1 MPQAQ
6 QASSA
11 ARLLAVGVGG
21 GGVNA
26 VNHMIE
32 AGVRGVEFLAMNT
45 DAQALELART
55 PKRLRL
61 GEALTRGLGAGGNPE
76 IGRKAAEESYTAIR
90 EALAGADMVFI
101 TAGMGGG
108 TGTGASPLLA
118 QAAREQ
124 GALTVAVVT
133 TPFAFE
139 RQRKLV
145 ARDGVA
151 ALREVVDALIVV
163 PNERLTALAARDLS
177 AFEAY
182 RLADDVLRQGIQG
195 ISDLITIPGLINLD
209 FADIR
214 NIMADAGSA
223 HMSVGAAS
231 GENRAE
237 AAARSAITNPLLN
250 VDISGAHG
258 IVFNITGG
266 NDLTMA
272 EVDRIADLITCAAH
286 PDAAITFGTVY
297 DPSSAGALKVT
308 VVATGFAPRV
318 AHANRQHLRFA
329 KPHPSAQTGVGD
341 RLGGELPVGMRVQR
355 PIVIPPTEPER
366 GERFAAAPL
375 DGRPQAGP
383 ASHRTEGRTDQQVA
397 PQSLAGERARYERQ
411 QTQPHPALPPAGEV
425 PGGGVIPP
433 VGDPAHWGLRLPVA
447 PSPRMDESAPIQRL
461 VARRLPEEGAVRPQP
476 TDPSAQ
482 RRIPQLPGYH
492 GDEFLANEEDDYADR
507 PAPRSGWRRLFAG
520 R

>member
-1 MPQAQ
+1 MRQPQPAP
-6 QASSA
+6 SA

-61 GEALTRGLGAGGNPE
+61 GETLTRGLGAGGNPE
-76 IGRKAAEESYTAIR
+76 IGRKAAEESYKAICA
-90 EALAGADMVFI
+90 ALAGADMVFI

-108 TGTGASPLLA
+108 TGTGASPLVA

-145 ARDGVA
+145 ARDGLA

-223 HMSVGAAS
+223 HMSIGAAG

-237 AAARSAITNPLLN
+237 VAAKSAITNPLLN

-266 NDLTMA
+266 DDLTMA
-272 EVDRIADLITCAAH
+272 EVGRIADLITSAAH
-286 PDAAITFGTVY
+286 PDAVITFGTVH
-297 DPSSAGALKVT
+297 DQSSAGTLKVT
-308 VVATGFAPRV
+308 VVATGFEPRV
-318 AHANRQHLRFA
+318 AHADRQRLLFA
-329 KPHPSAQTGVGD
+329 KPQPPAQTGGGGGVSG
-341 RLGGELPVGMRVQR
+341 RLAGEPTMGVRVQR
-355 PIVIPPTEPER
+355 PVVIPPAEPER
-366 GERFAAAPL
+366 GERFAVAPPDGR
-375 DGRPQAGP
+375 DGRPRAAP
-383 ASHRTEGRTDQQVA
+383 ASHRVEGRTDQQVM
-397 PQSLAGERARYERQ
+397 PRSQPEEPVRQERQ
-411 QTQPHPALPPAGEV
+411 PTQPQAALPHAGEV
-425 PGGGVIPP
+425 SGG
-433 VGDPAHWGLRLPVA
+433 RLPVA
-447 PSPRMDESAPIQRL
+447 PQRHVDERASMQRP
-461 VARRLPEEGAVRPQP
+461 VARRLPEEGAVRPPQ
-476 TDPSAQ
+476 TDANAQ
-482 RRIPQLPGYH
+482 RRIPQMPGYH
-492 GDEFLANEEDDYADR
+492 GDAFLANDEDDYAER
-507 PAPRSGWRRLFAG
+507 PAPRSGWLRLFAG